1 MYRKLS
7 LARIVHHYSLVVVII
22 TAIHDFSD
30 NVDTDAA
37 GALPSRTVLMILVT
51 TESNSY
57 FPSS

>member
-7 LARIVHHYSLVVVII
+7 LARIVHHYSLVIVII

-30 NVDTDAA
+30 TVDTDMCF
-37 GALPSRTVLMILVT
+37 TVLMILVS